1 MRVLKH
7 GLSVS
12 EMAVSALPGRP
23 HAVGAAPITIDAYSR
38 TELLRPFTGFGGSFR
53 VDPHRSLQLTIHFSE
68 FLTPICMVDHWMK
81 EEKIYII
88 E

>member
-53 VDPHRSLQLTIHFSE
+53 VDLHRSLQLNIHFSE
-68 FLTPICMVDHWMK
+68 FLTPICMLDH
-81 EEKIYII
+81 
-88 E
+88 